1 MIKACLR
8 RPTFETMRTAYR
20 SFLPYILEQ
29 WWVNLDWMVLAEL
42 NGLGRTNPNIQKCM
56 GTMKQV
62 FSWLPLRTLCCKA
75 TAAFQALVLP
85 RSRDVVAA
93 RELRHPSSP
102 ACQSE
107 TLCLQKLNMDVLPN
121 QSHLIAACRHL
132 INLIVRH
139 FESWFPVCFAA
150 LAWYW
155 GQMALNIVKLPAQSI
170 HLNLAR
176 THTCKSLA
184 TATCQCFAALPL
196 QKMWNFMK
204 RNDPSNKK
212 KQYQHKINKLTSRF
226 RYSNFYVLYAVR

>member
-8 RPTFETMRTAYR
+8 RPTFDPMRTAYR

-75 TAAFQALVLP
+75 AAAFQALVLP

-93 RELRHPSSP
+93 PEWRHPSSP

-121 QSHLIAACRHL
+121 QSHLIAALPSFDWFDCKTFWVL
-132 INLIVRH
+132 IPCVFRSFGLILRTNG
-139 FESWFPVCFAA
+139 FEYSQTAGTIYTFELSQDPHM
-150 LAWYW
+150 
-155 GQMALNIVKLPAQSI
+155 QIVGNCHMSMF
-170 HLNLAR
+170 R
-176 THTCKSLA
+176 C
-184 TATCQCFAALPL
+184 TASTENVEFHE
-196 QKMWNFMK
+196 KEWSTK
-204 RNDPSNKK
+204 
-212 KQYQHKINKLTSRF
+212 
-226 RYSNFYVLYAVR
+226 